1 MLKTLLCTLVLVT
14 SSAAHAQDAA
24 RDLHD
29 EAVDHLN
36 EGRIT
41 EAAEVLQRLIDE
53 HPDYYSG
60 YRLYWDALGKVADE
74 VAMRDHVRLSL
85 AKFER
90 IPRDERTEDFY
101 NAAMVGARYI
111 EDEARKKVF
120 EAEVIE
126 RFPRGLTAQSVRLD
140 AARDAESPHEARSL
154 YIAYMDAFPDNK
166 SWVQLAARDCFGV
179 MAKHSNTFT
188 LDEMVEAAEA
198 FDRTS
203 VEYIPVYGNPTVR
216 FAALVSISTT
226 FLDRDPKRALA
237 YADRGLEFVAEMAP
251 QTDEFDET
259 IGRNFDAVRFMAYAK
274 LQRWAEARK
283 LAADLIA
290 QRGDQGLDLVR
301 WLLFKEPQFRATYAD
316 ALAAGGDLDAAHR
329 QLGYAVALEPSLQE
343 RHDKLRATH
352 PLDVE
357 QAKALDVAVATFMET
372 RGEGRKRRLL
382 AREQNRPAP
391 FFALPDLGGREVSI
405 EDLRGK
411 IVVLDFWATWCG
423 PCVAE
428 LKEIKKAWEKYK
440 DAPVI
445 EFVAVSIDS
454 DKAKVPPFVEKND
467 YRFRVLLG
475 DGRIEKDYVGG
486 NGIPQ
491 LYIIDREGNIR
502 FHDVGFAPDHF
513 LEHLDWMIKAALKK
527 GTIPLSPEGPTG
539 ERSS

>member
-14 SSAAHAQDAA
+14 SSAAHAQNAA

-74 VAMRDHVRLSL
+74 VAMREHVRVSL

-126 RFPRGLTAQSVRLD
+126 RFPRGLTAQIARLD
-140 AARDAESPHEARSL
+140 AARDAERPREARSL

-166 SWVQLAARDCFGV
+166 SWVQLAARDCFGL

-274 LQRWAEARK
+274 LQRWAEVRK
-283 LAADLIA
+283 LARQGPFVPTRSLARLAGLPLGDLP
-290 QRGDQGLDLVR
+290 GVLNGLG
-301 WLLFKEPQFRATYAD
+301 FEASEG
-316 ALAAGGDLDAAHR
+316 AGGLSFA
-329 QLGYAVALEPSLQE
+329 P
-343 RHDKLRATH
+343 
-352 PLDVE
+352 
-357 QAKALDVAVATFMET
+357 
-372 RGEGRKRRLL
+372 KRRAPGKRRRKPRAG
-382 AREQNRPAP
+382 ARQ
-391 FFALPDLGGREVSI
+391 GG
-405 EDLRGK
+405 
-411 IVVLDFWATWCG
+411 
-423 PCVAE
+423 
-428 LKEIKKAWEKYK
+428 
-440 DAPVI
+440 
-445 EFVAVSIDS
+445 
-454 DKAKVPPFVEKND
+454 
-467 YRFRVLLG
+467 
-475 DGRIEKDYVGG
+475 GG
-486 NGIPQ
+486 NGHGGKARGAGADSP
-491 LYIIDREGNIR
+491 
-502 FHDVGFAPDHF
+502 FAK
-513 LEHLDWMIKAALKK
+513 LGELDL
-527 GTIPLSPEGPTG
+527 TS
-539 ERSS
+539 